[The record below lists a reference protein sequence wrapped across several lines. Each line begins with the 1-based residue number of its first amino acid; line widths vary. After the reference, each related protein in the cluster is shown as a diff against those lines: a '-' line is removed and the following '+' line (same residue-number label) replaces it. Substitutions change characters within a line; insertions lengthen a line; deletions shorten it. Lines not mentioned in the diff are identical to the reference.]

1 MRRLPS
7 VGAALVIVA
16 LAMAAALPAASS
28 QQGLDQTIRVIEVQ
42 TEARSLDFGHH
53 GPSLGDEFIF
63 HSDLRTGG
71 ESIGHDGGTCTL
83 TSLDEG
89 SMGEL
94 QCVVTLWFDEG
105 QITAQGLIQPSETS
119 AEQFEVA
126 ITGGTG
132 IYVGAAGQITV
143 VPQTGR
149 RSRLTISVVT

>member
-1 MRRLPS
+1 MRRLTG

-42 TEARSLDFGHH
+42 TEARSLDFGHQ

-105 QITAQGLIQPSETS
+105 QITAQGLIQPSESS
-119 AEQFEVA
+119 AERFEVA

-149 RSRLTISVVT
+149 RSRLIISVVT

>member
-1 MRRLPS
+1 MRRLTG
-7 VGAALVIVA
+7 VGAALVVVA

-28 QQGLDQTIRVIEVQ
+28 QRGQDHTIRVIEVQ
-42 TEARSLDFGHH
+42 TEADSLDLGHR
-53 GPSLGDEFIF
+53 GPSLGDEFVF
-63 HSDLRTGG
+63 HSDLRTDG
-71 ESIGHDGGTCTL
+71 ESVGHDGGTCTV
-83 TSLDEG
+83 TSLEEG

-94 QCVVTLWFDEG
+94 QCVVTLWFEEG

-119 AEQFEVA
+119 PEQFEVA

-143 VPQTGR
+143 LPRTER